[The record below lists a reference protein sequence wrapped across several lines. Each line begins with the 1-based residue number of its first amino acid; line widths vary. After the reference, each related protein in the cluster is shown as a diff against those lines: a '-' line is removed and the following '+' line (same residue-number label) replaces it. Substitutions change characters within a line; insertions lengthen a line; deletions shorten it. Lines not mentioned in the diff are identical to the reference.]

1 MNSEREER
9 KKGERER
16 EIGGLFG
23 VGEYS
28 TRLLARA
35 RAFTHTHVVARRKCA
50 LRQCQIENNP
60 FPRDTVSRLRETSRA
75 ILIIFYIQF
84 PRDSADFYSRSI

>member
-35 RAFTHTHVVARRKCA
+35 RAFTHTHTHTRRRTSKVCA
-50 LRQCQIENNP
+50 TP
-60 FPRDTVSRLRETSRA
+60 VSNRE
-75 ILIIFYIQF
+75 
-84 PRDSADFYSRSI
+84 

>member
-16 EIGGLFG
+16 EKIGGLFG

-35 RAFTHTHVVARRKCA
+35 RAFTRTHRRKVCA
-50 LRQCQIENNP
+50 
-60 FPRDTVSRLRETSRA
+60 TSVSNRE
-75 ILIIFYIQF
+75 
-84 PRDSADFYSRSI
+84 

>member
-35 RAFTHTHVVARRKCA
+35 RAFTHTRRRTSKVCA
-50 LRQCQIENNP
+50 TP
-60 FPRDTVSRLRETSRA
+60 VSNRE
-75 ILIIFYIQF
+75 
-84 PRDSADFYSRSI
+84 

>member
-35 RAFTHTHVVARRKCA
+35 RAFTHTHTRRRTSKVCA
-50 LRQCQIENNP
+50 TP
-60 FPRDTVSRLRETSRA
+60 VSNRE
-75 ILIIFYIQF
+75 
-84 PRDSADFYSRSI
+84 

>member
-35 RAFTHTHVVARRKCA
+35 RAFTHTH
-50 LRQCQIENNP
+50 
-60 FPRDTVSRLRETSRA
+60 THTSSHVESVRYA
-75 ILIIFYIQF
+75 
-84 PRDSADFYSRSI
+84 SVK

>member
-1 MNSEREER
+1 MNNEREER

-35 RAFTHTHVVARRKCA
+35 RAFTHTH
-50 LRQCQIENNP
+50 
-60 FPRDTVSRLRETSRA
+60 TSSHVESVRYA
-75 ILIIFYIQF
+75 
-84 PRDSADFYSRSI
+84 SVK